1 MIPRNKLERLPMPLP
16 ELAGYLVDSEGQVW
30 RAGRTR
36 RGQDLP
42 LTGMR
47 FTDAVHGWEERSALG
62 GNRVLRLMPG
72 VWKWCHDPTPGAGP
86 DRLQKQSDWFG
97 FAMYHLDGLDAE
109 SRAMLQSASG
119 PECRSWFVVRSPGA
133 IRSPLLIEGRTAF
146 VTLSRNP
153 PGDALRPD

>member
-1 MIPRNKLERLPMPLP
+1 
-16 ELAGYLVDSEGQVW
+16 
-30 RAGRTR
+30 
-36 RGQDLP
+36 
-42 LTGMR
+42 
-47 FTDAVHGWEERSALG
+47 
-62 GNRVLRLMPG
+62 
-72 VWKWCHDPTPGAGP
+72 
-86 DRLQKQSDWFG
+86 
-97 FAMYHLDGLDAE
+97 MYHLDGLDAE